1 MFARFAYALLLVSGL
16 LGLQVGP
23 AAAYIDPGA
32 GSLILQAI
40 IGGVA
45 GMLLALRMYWRRI
58 RGYFAA
64 WANGRRKG
72 QDTTT

>member
-1 MFARFAYALLLVSGL
+1 MVARLAYALLLGVGL
-16 LGLQVGP
+16 LGMQAGP

-40 IGGVA
+40 IGGIA

-64 WANGRRKG
+64 WTSGRRKG
-72 QDTTT
+72 PDTTA